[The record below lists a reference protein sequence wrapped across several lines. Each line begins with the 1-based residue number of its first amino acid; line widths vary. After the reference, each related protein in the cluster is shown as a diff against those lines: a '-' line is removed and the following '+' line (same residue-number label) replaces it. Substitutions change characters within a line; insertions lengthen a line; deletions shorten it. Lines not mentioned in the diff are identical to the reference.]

1 MRRYLVVML
10 AAVALFGCT
19 PQPKISQPMPVLNP
33 PVEQAPPPQENPG
46 SLYEPSGAD
55 YLFTDNRARRV
66 GDIVQVNIVETSSG
80 KHTADTTSD
89 RDSTMSM
96 GISNWWGRGKA
107 KVPFVGSIGDVGA
120 DPIIGGTV
128 ANTFEGTGETART
141 SNVSATV
148 AARVVNVMPGGLLQ
162 IEGARQ
168 VKVNNET
175 QILVVRGLVRSKDI
189 RPNNSVTSN
198 YIANAQIEYYGQG
211 VLADK
216 QRPGWLTRLL
226 DHTWPF

>member
-1 MRRYLVVML
+1 MRKNVILLL
-10 AAVALFGCT
+10 AVVALFGCT
-19 PQPKISQPMPVLNP
+19 PQQKVSQPMPVLNRP
-33 PVEQAPPPQENPG
+33 MEQAPPPEVNPG
-46 SLYEPSGAD
+46 SLYSPDDAGF
-55 YLFTDNRARRV
+55 LFSDNRARRV
-66 GDIVQVNIVETSSG
+66 GDIVQVNIVETSNG

-96 GISNWWGRGKA
+96 NITGFWGRSKA
-107 KVPFVGSIGDVGA
+107 EIPGVGSIGNVGET
-120 DPIIGGTV
+120 PIVGGTV
-128 ANTFEGTGETART
+128 ANTFEGTGETSRT

-148 AARVVNVMPGGLLQ
+148 AARVVRVMPGGLMQ

-175 QILVVRGLVRSKDI
+175 QVLVVRGLVRGKDI
-189 RPNNSVTSN
+189 RPDNSVTSN

-226 DHTWPF
+226 DNAWPF